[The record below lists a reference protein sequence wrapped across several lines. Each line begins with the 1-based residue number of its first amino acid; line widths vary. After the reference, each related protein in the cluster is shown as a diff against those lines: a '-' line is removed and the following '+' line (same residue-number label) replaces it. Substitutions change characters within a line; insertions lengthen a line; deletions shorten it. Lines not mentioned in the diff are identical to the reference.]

1 MKNIFILV
9 LLLSLN
15 LYAGEKKSSADEID
29 HITLATIL
37 LKDGHTDRASEEL
50 EQVNLQDKK
59 LDFVKYYTLK
69 GLILSNQSAHEE
81 ANKAFQEALN
91 AGQSDTS
98 IYLYMAQNSFKLERY
113 EETLQAIQNAGA
125 VAEQKASIYALK
137 AEANYRLGKKNEA
150 LAIIEIALT
159 KFPEAYEFYKQR
171 FNYFVTEKLY
181 QSALKDA
188 EIYLKHATPNEKT
201 SLAFIATLRKSGETD
216 KAIML
221 AEKANLQFEESATV
235 TVLLAHLYLDKG
247 MIQAAANLFDQA
259 SIEDEKYTQ
268 EAAEMMR
275 RAKEF
280 ITALYKN
287 SQLLET
293 KEKLKQRIAIYL
305 EYEDYERVV
314 ASQKALYRSALIEDE
329 NIRYALAY
337 AYYKVGDFD
346 SSEKELKQLSKADLF
361 QKATEIR
368 KNMQKC
374 IDNYWECEL

>member
-15 LYAGEKKSSADEID
+15 LYAGEKKNSADEID
-29 HITLATIL
+29 HIALATIL
-37 LKDGHTDRASEEL
+37 LKDGHSDRANEEL
-50 EQVNLQDKK
+50 KQVNLTDKK
-59 LDFVKYYTLK
+59 VDFVKYYTLK
-69 GLILSNQSAHEE
+69 GLILTNQSAHEE

-91 AGQSDTS
+91 AGQNDKSL
-98 IYLYMAQNSFKLERY
+98 YLYMAQNSFKLERY
-113 EETLQAIQNAGA
+113 EETLTAIQNAG
-125 VAEQKASIYALK
+125 VIAETKASIYALK
-137 AEANYRLGKKNEA
+137 AEANYRLGNKDEA
-150 LAIIEIALT
+150 LAILQTALK
-159 KFPEAYEFYKQR
+159 KFPDAYECYKQR

-188 EIYLKHATPNEKT
+188 EVYLKNATPNEKT
-201 SLAFIATLRKSGETD
+201 SLAFIATLRKSGEVD
-216 KAIML
+216 KAIIL
-221 AEKANLQFEESATV
+221 AEKANLQFEESANI

-259 SIEDEKYTQ
+259 SIEDAKYTQ

-280 ITALYKN
+280 SNALYKN

-305 EYEDYERVV
+305 EFEDYERVI
-314 ASQKALYRSALIEDE
+314 ASQKALYRSGLIEDE

-337 AYYKVGDFD
+337 AYYKAGDFD
-346 SSEKELKQLSKADLF
+346 SSENELKRLSKADLF

-374 IDNYWECEL
+374 IANHWECEL